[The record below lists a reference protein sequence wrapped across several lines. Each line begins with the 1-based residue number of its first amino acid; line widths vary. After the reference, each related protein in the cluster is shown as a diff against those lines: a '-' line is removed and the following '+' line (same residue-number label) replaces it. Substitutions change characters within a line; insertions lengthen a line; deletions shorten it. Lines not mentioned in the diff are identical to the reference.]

1 MGKVKVVSKNN
12 QVSVKVKSTKGE
24 QLNQNMAELLS
35 KTEAEGFLPFYIT
48 SDGSSFSAEYG
59 IAGYETAKEF
69 FKNRVIDQHTFSV
82 FMKSSVKALSGM
94 SAYNMEYG
102 NVLVSMDTVL
112 VESTTGKA
120 LFMYYPADGYQNGLF
135 FNMFLEDVLSM
146 MRIPANTDVSF
157 MVKLREFLK
166 HPENMT
172 WDILDEYADSIDIAP
187 VNRGVIPQQVYQ
199 QAPFSPVSVQPA
211 PAMYET
217 PVYSQPSVYSDPVQ
231 PSVQEQNNTYVNNNQ
246 PEKICPVCGMHS
258 TTPDAL
264 FCIGCGSRLEA
275 VVNTEE
281 QNIESKEENIQVKI
295 CPSCGADNNLDSLFC
310 SECGTRLN
318 QEADHVE
325 AGKFDENVNLDENVG
340 ADEDEK
346 SEASP
351 TMFIKNGRVVDSV
364 TGTDEIMNIIIKD
377 NIIEEVG
384 HDISID
390 ETDNVT
396 VIDATGL
403 VVAPGLMDTHVHF
416 RDPGFTYKED
426 IITGAAA
433 AARGGFT
440 SVVCMANTKPAVDN
454 IETLD
459 YIQKKGET
467 TGIHVM
473 QTAAV
478 TKELKGTELV
488 DMDALADAGAVGF
501 TDDGIPI
508 MDEHVLTMAMK
519 KAAELDLPISLH
531 EEDPEFII
539 KSGVNQGKVAE
550 QLGYGGASSTAEDVM
565 VARDCVLALHT
576 GASVCIQHISSG
588 NSVELVRTAKK
599 LGADVH
605 AEATPHHFTLT
616 EDAVLKYGTNAR
628 MNPPLRTEDDRAK
641 IIEGIKDGTIDMIV
655 TDHAPHSEEEK
666 AKPLE
671 SAPSGIT
678 GLETSLALGIKSLV
692 EPGHISLMKLMELMS
707 KNPAEFYRMVPGSVT
722 KGAPADLVI
731 FGEKETWTVRK
742 EDFASKASNSPFIG
756 WELPGKVH
764 YTICS
769 GKIVYQV

>member
-35 KTEAEGFLPFYIT
+35 KTEVEGFLPFYIT

-157 MVKLREFLK
+157 MVKLKELLK

-172 WDILDEYADSIDIAP
+172 WDILDEYADSIDVAP

-199 QAPFSPVSVQPA
+199 QTPIPPVSVQPA
-211 PAMYET
+211 MYAT
-217 PVYSQPSVYSDPVQ
+217 PVYSQPPVYSDPVQ
-231 PSVQEQNNTYVNNNQ
+231 PAVPEQNNTYVNNNQ

-275 VVNTEE
+275 AVNTEE
-281 QNIESKEENIQVKI
+281 QDTENKEEDAQVKT

-310 SECGTRLN
+310 AECGTRLD
-318 QEADHVE
+318 QETE
-325 AGKFDENVNLDENVG
+325 CVG
-340 ADEDEK
+340 SDEDVK
-346 SEASP
+346 SETSP
-351 TMFIKNGRVVDSV
+351 IMFIKNGRVVDPV

-390 ETDNVT
+390 ETDTDNVT
-396 VIDATGL
+396 VIDAAGL

-473 QTAAV
+473 QTATV
-478 TKELKGTELV
+478 TKDLKGTELV
-488 DMDALADAGAVGF
+488 DMEALADAGAVGF

-616 EDAVLKYGTNAR
+616 EDAVLMYGTNAR
-628 MNPPLRTEDDRAK
+628 MNPPLRTEDDRVK

-769 GKIVYQV
+769 GKIVYQA

>member
-1 MGKVKVVSKNN
+1 MGKVRVVSKNN

-24 QLNQNMAELLS
+24 QLNHSMAELLS
-35 KTEAEGFLPFYIT
+35 KTEVEGFLPFYIT

-59 IAGYETAKEF
+59 IAGYETAKDF

-199 QAPFSPVSVQPA
+199 QAPYSPVSVQPA

-217 PVYSQPSVYSDPVQ
+217 LVYSQPSVYSDPVQ